1 MTRLPSLASLSLHD
15 EPTEAPRGERIEYR
29 RGIPFANRR
38 RYKLSGSLLA
48 KWCGLGGVSRAS
60 IVKTMRDFN
69 GVYTIQPPTALV
81 AAAVQW
87 GKDHEPDAMRAY
99 QETTRLRLSLG
110 STRGRAPFA
119 GEDPLFAQLLIATPD
134 AFVNDPTEGVGSEG
148 LLEVQCPA
156 DAQKGDTDPLR
167 RLDDDDLLLQAW
179 AQLEMSHTAAF
190 VDLVKWQ
197 VLHDPQQRPL
207 GQFEEC
213 IWMARLYADRD
224 KMLAVKRLVQLTLQ
238 PFDDAMKLLQRA
250 PPPSDADID
259 ARVLGI
265 AAAHGGRGVFT
276 GQLKRALRDWA
287 QSCLKYKDMETGV
300 WRTEEE
306 ARAAVPGDEDR
317 ALRVLARRY
326 HPYSGDV
333 YGKIPSTGGNF
344 HSYKTVADLFPTE
357 RGGETFLRRQ
367 HRCAPKAPS
376 AADEDTED
384 ENATDVDEDPPPAP
398 RPPKRRTLDPDRL
411 PGGRRVEWSDDEMD
425 PPPPPN
431 RRDRNIMRRGLR
443 GFQSL

>member
-1 MTRLPSLASLSLHD
+1 MTLLPSLASLSLHD

-29 RGIPFANRR
+29 RGIPLPTADATSFRAPSWP
-38 RYKLSGSLLA
+38 SGVGWA
-48 KWCGLGGVSRAS
+48 ASRAPALS
-60 IVKTMRDFN
+60 RRCATLMAS
-69 GVYTIQPPTALV
+69 TPSPATALV
-81 AAAVQW
+81 AAVQW

-110 STRGRAPFA
+110 PRGAR
-119 GEDPLFAQLLIATPD
+119 PLCGRRPPFAQLLIATPD

-148 LLEVQCPA
+148 LLESNALPTR
-156 DAQKGDTDPLR
+156 KGDTDLR

-179 AQLEMSHTAAF
+179 AQLEMSHTAAY

-224 KMLAVKRLVQLTLQ
+224 KMLAVKQLVQLTLQ

-250 PPPSDADID
+250 PPPSDAEID

-276 GQLKRALRDWA
+276 GQLKRALQDWA
-287 QSCLKYKDMETGV
+287 QSCLKYKHTETGV

-317 ALRVLARRY
+317 ALRILARRY

-333 YGKIPSTGGNF
+333 YGKIPSTGGDF

-411 PGGRRVEWSDDEMD
+411 PGGRRVEWSDDDMD
-425 PPPPPN
+425 PPPPPTAATATSC
-431 RRDRNIMRRGLR
+431 GG
-443 GFQSL
+443 GFEV